1 MNSRIWLRTVDDYD
15 IVLRIVNFSP
25 SVVKIPKNIIIIII
39 SCVFFSRV
47 SSRDSAASLIL
58 SSN

>member
-1 MNSRIWLRTVDDYD
+1 VNSRIWLRTVDDYD